1 MTDTPAKPHRTPKE
15 TLLMARSHVL
25 RTGLLISILAPLA
38 VAGGVFGIRQGMFDY
53 SFGQDFLALKLAPQ
67 LAVAGGIVAILSFL
81 LALAIP
87 PRKGKTLALLGV
99 VIAAVTYGGIAKWKA
114 DTAKAPPIH
123 DVATD
128 WTDPLL
134 FGATITSAR
143 GLDANPAPASPV
155 VGELS
160 NSPALLGKTIAEI
173 NASTCPAAVP
183 VVLMLKP
190 EAAYA
195 KAKAALLAEGLV
207 IVTENPRAFRLEA
220 TAATQWYGYKDD
232 AIARIKPEGAGA
244 RIDLRSIRRTG
255 VSDYGDNCARVTRL
269 RARLAK

>member
-1 MTDTPAKPHRTPKE
+1 MTEKPPKAHRTPQE
-15 TLLMARSHVL
+15 TLLMARRHLL
-25 RTGLLISILAPLA
+25 RTALLVCLLAPIA
-38 VAGGVFGIRQGMFDY
+38 VAAGMFGIRQGMFDY
-53 SFGQDFLALKLAPQ
+53 SFGQDFLVLKLAPQ
-67 LAVAGGIVAILSFL
+67 VAVVGGILALLSFL

-87 PRKGKTLALLGV
+87 PRAGKTLALLALV
-99 VIAAVTYGGIAKWKA
+99 VAAVTYGGIAKWKA
-114 DTAKAPPIH
+114 DTAAAPPIH

-128 WTDPLL
+128 WADPLL

-173 NASTCPAAVP
+173 NATTCPGAVP
-183 VVLMLKP
+183 VVLTTTP
-190 EAAYA
+190 EVAYA
-195 KAKAALLAEGLV
+195 KARAALLAEGLTL
-207 IVTENPRAFRLEA
+207 VTENPRALRLEA
-220 TAATQWYGYKDD
+220 TATTQWFGYKDD
-232 AIARIKPEGAGA
+232 VIARIKPEGAGA

-269 RARLAK
+269 RNRLAK